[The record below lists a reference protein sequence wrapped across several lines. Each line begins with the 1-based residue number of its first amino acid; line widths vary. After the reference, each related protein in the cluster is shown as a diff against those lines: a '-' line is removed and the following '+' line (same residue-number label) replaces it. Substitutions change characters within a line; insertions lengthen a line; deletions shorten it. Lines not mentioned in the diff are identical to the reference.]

1 MVAYC
6 YWANKGRRNCQPL
19 FLLHIV
25 FLGKF
30 QTIVLSLSFLVLPQ
44 FPPPTFLLLH
54 ACTAMF
60 FRGRSYV
67 FLTPQTHFSSDSRF
81 RMYIKWMATIC
92 YTCLQWRQVSG
103 SLQCESMWW
112 CALRRPPLSSTLHIY
127 SLVLMQHGPYIWSYW
142 AWSWITRK
150 WSSR

>member
-92 YTCLQWRQVSG
+92 YTCLQWRQVVWFFAMWKYVVVRTAQTTIEFHFTHTFL
-103 SLQCESMWW
+103 SLNATWAIHMVILSM
-112 CALRRPPLSSTLHIY
+112 IMDY
-127 SLVLMQHGPYIWSYW
+127 
-142 AWSWITRK
+142 
-150 WSSR
+150 